1 MLPIGK
7 IARNHFTIQKRERE
21 SKRRLG
27 FHPRRRIGRFEA
39 SCTQIG
45 MATGFLD
52 HEGTDLVTRLTSD
65 GDGDDDDMVFD
76 SLSLSVSL
84 SPSLSLSA

>member
-27 FHPRRRIGRFEA
+27 FHPRRRIGGFEA
-39 SCTQIG
+39 SWTQIG
-45 MATGFLD
+45 TATGFLD
-52 HEGTDLVTRLTSD
+52 QEGMDLVTRPTSD
-65 GDGDDDDMVFD
+65 GGDDDDDTVFN